1 MNFSTSEVNV
11 IVRDC
16 NSELTCRITLSNISI
31 ELMEVEIT
39 DTVAAV
45 PGTVLIENN
54 ELFISCNDFF
64 IRFSV
69 VFIPKVGFFLVKTLI
84 FIIIKFDF

>member
-1 MNFSTSEVNV
+1 
-11 IVRDC
+11 
-16 NSELTCRITLSNISI
+16 
-31 ELMEVEIT
+31 MEVEIT

-69 VFIPKVGFFLVKTLI
+69 VFIPKVGFFSGKNFVAYYNLVWFLKLRIEFIT
-84 FIIIKFDF
+84 FII

>member
-54 ELFISCNDFF
+54 ELFISCDDFF
-64 IRFSV
+64 IRISV
-69 VFIPKVGFFLVKTLI
+69 VFIPKVGFFSGKNFVAYYNLV
-84 FIIIKFDF
+84 